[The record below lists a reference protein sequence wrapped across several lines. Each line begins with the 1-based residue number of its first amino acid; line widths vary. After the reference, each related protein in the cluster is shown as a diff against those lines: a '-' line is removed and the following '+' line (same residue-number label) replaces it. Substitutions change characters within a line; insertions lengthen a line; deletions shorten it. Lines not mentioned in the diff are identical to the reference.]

1 MLAYFHFIYHR
12 FMKGEN
18 YLKCDKCGKPMTY
31 FLGYPCKVILT
42 LQQGK
47 KTIRKYFYI
56 HQKCFSK
63 DLVLKHSTGMKV
75 INIQAKVYLHS
86 AQSSKEDR

>member
-18 YLKCDKCGKPMTY
+18 YLKCDKCGKPMMY
-31 FLGYPCKVILT
+31 FLGYPYKVVLI

-47 KTIRKYFYI
+47 KIIRKYFYV

-63 DLVLKHSTGMKV
+63 DFILANSKGMRVKNILV
-75 INIQAKVYLHS
+75 KVYLHNHKMAGS
-86 AQSSKEDR
+86 H